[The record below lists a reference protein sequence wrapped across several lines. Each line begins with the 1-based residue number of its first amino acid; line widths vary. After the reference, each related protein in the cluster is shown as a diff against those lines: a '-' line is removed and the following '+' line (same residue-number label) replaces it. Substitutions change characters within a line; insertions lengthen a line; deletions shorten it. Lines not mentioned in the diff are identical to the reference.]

1 MGPEHQ
7 LLVVYSVSFAS
18 CEVMHVCVSQS
29 WAVPWF
35 ACVLPA
41 VDCIPCT
48 PEHLFWSERN
58 SLLHFCFGRTECVC
72 VHPLFVLYCIVYYK
86 SVCAPVSECL
96 FLFGAQRTCFSTP
109 SSADRLGLTRFV
121 SDQSCALFV
130 TPVRLASIVCVHQ
143 SLSMSYKSFA
153 SYQPYVCGCQCC
165 AVPRLV
171 LPAAGCPPL
180 CSVASVLEFEF
191 FSFALLFWP

>member
-35 ACVLPA
+35 VCVLPA

-58 SLLHFCFGRTECVC
+58 SLLHFCTLVEQSVC

-86 SVCAPVSECL
+86 SVGMSVGMGMGMRFGIGPLSALVPIAPV
-96 FLFGAQRTCFSTP
+96 
-109 SSADRLGLTRFV
+109 
-121 SDQSCALFV
+121 
-130 TPVRLASIVCVHQ
+130 
-143 SLSMSYKSFA
+143 
-153 SYQPYVCGCQCC
+153 
-165 AVPRLV
+165 
-171 LPAAGCPPL
+171 
-180 CSVASVLEFEF
+180 
-191 FSFALLFWP
+191 

>member
-18 CEVMHVCVSQS
+18 CEVMHICVSQS

-35 ACVLPA
+35 VCVLPA

-72 VHPLFVLYCIVYYK
+72 VCTHCLYCTVLYT
-86 SVCAPVSECL
+86 VCVMCTPYGMESL
-96 FLFGAQRTCFSTP
+96 HFGAQVPQKKWGPDHSPKNSPGSSGVSCSDRT
-109 SSADRLGLTRFV
+109 
-121 SDQSCALFV
+121 
-130 TPVRLASIVCVHQ
+130 
-143 SLSMSYKSFA
+143 
-153 SYQPYVCGCQCC
+153 YVCGAYSPLACRMPQRWYCPQRRLFPAERC
-165 AVPRLV
+165 VEEAGHVHGFHPAVLT
-171 LPAAGCPPL
+171 
-180 CSVASVLEFEF
+180 
-191 FSFALLFWP
+191 WT